1 MPSLRKRRARPNM
14 KRKDLTDK
22 SVPEDSITLDNYLV
36 SLLRE
41 EEMIEA
47 IGMVDPDK
55 ALAMGRKLEEDLHH
69 PWQYVNKYNE
79 TLLERSLETFRKHRK
94 EVKEAEEI
102 EETDEVAEKKTP
114 EDKAIEPASQS
125 KDSSNRNSSNRDHSN
140 KVTTT
145 TTPTKKRRSRRPPSQ
160 NGTYT
165 WSQNLSRVMHECKTA
180 AGENALFK
188 LADHF
193 SIYRRRTYENQFYEV
208 NIKREKESLR
218 KPAEELAYRPFDAV
232 GAFVDGRREALL
244 KLAAKRIRIIV
255 TEY

>member
-1 MPSLRKRRARPNM
+1 M
-14 KRKDLTDK
+14 KRKDRTDK
-22 SVPEDSITLDNYLV
+22 CVPDDSITLDNYLV

-55 ALAMGRKLEEDLHH
+55 ALEMGRKLEEDLHH
-69 PWQYVNKYNE
+69 PWHYVNKYNE
-79 TLLERSLETFRKHRK
+79 TPLERSLETFRKHTK
-94 EVKEAEEI
+94 EIKEAEEI
-102 EETDEVAEKKTP
+102 EETEEVAEKKPP
-114 EDKAIEPASQS
+114 EDKVVKSTPQS
-125 KDSSNRNSSNRDHSN
+125 KESCTRANSN
-140 KVTTT
+140 KVTT
-145 TTPTKKRRSRRPPSQ
+145 TTPTKKRRTCRLPSH

-165 WSQNLSRVMHECKTA
+165 WSQNLSRVSHECKTA
-180 AGENALFK
+180 AGENAPFK

-232 GAFVDGRREALL
+232 GAFVDGRRESLL
-244 KLAAKRIRIIV
+244 KMAAKRIRIIV

>member
-14 KRKDLTDK
+14 KRKDRTDK
-22 SVPEDSITLDNYLV
+22 SVPDDSITLDNYLV

-79 TLLERSLETFRKHRK
+79 TPLERSLETFRKHRK

-102 EETDEVAEKKTP
+102 EEIEEVAEKKMP
-114 EDKAIEPASQS
+114 EDKAIKPASQS
-125 KDSSNRNSSNRDHSN
+125 KEPGTRANSN
-140 KVTTT
+140 KTTI
-145 TTPTKKRRSRRPPSQ
+145 TTPTKKRRTRRPPSH

-165 WSQNLSRVMHECKTA
+165 WSQTLSRVMHECKTA
-180 AGENALFK
+180 AGENAPFK

-208 NIKREKESLR
+208 NMKREKESLR

-232 GAFVDGRREALL
+232 GAFVDGRRESLL
-244 KLAAKRIRIIV
+244 KMVAKRIRIIV

>member
-1 MPSLRKRRARPNM
+1 MPSLRKRRARSNM
-14 KRKDLTDK
+14 KRKDRTHQC
-22 SVPEDSITLDNYLV
+22 VPEDSITLDNYLV

-55 ALAMGRKLEEDLHH
+55 ALKMGRKLEEDLHH
-69 PWQYVNKYNE
+69 PWRYVNKYNE
-79 TLLERSLETFRKHRK
+79 TPLERSLETFRKHKK
-94 EVKEAEEI
+94 EIKEAEEI
-102 EETDEVAEKKTP
+102 EETEEVAVKKTS
-114 EDKAIEPASQS
+114 EDKAVKPASQTKES
-125 KDSSNRNSSNRDHSN
+125 CNKVHSN
-140 KVTTT
+140 KTTT
-145 TTPTKKRRSRRPPSQ
+145 IAPTKNRRTRRPPSH

-180 AGENALFK
+180 AGENAPFK

-193 SIYRRRTYENQFYEV
+193 TIYRRRTHENQFYEV
-208 NIKREKESLR
+208 NVKREKESLR

-232 GAFVDGRREALL
+232 GAFADGRRESLL
-244 KLAAKRIRIIV
+244 KMAAKRIRIIV